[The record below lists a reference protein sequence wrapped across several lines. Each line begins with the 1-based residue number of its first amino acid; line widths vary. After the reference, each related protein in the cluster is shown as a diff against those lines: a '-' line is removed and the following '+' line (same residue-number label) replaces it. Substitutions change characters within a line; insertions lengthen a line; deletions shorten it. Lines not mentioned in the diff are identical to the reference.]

1 MSILDHSTVSL
12 NNVAIGKATLQNSQL
27 FTQEGNQ
34 FSDRVAALFPTLNY
48 KPSNHAQSAHGFF
61 SSTWDMAESMATGI
75 STQPVSATVT
85 DSGYAGTGAWAIQ
98 LGEADMP
105 NEPTRLFLNIVDPMG
120 AIVLQV
126 QGVATD
132 RNFGDM
138 VIHGGDWDHQLRVYA
153 FAGDFFGDVPR
164 YLHRPYKV
172 GDVIDMQ
179 VLLGSLAEAADAI
192 AAKNIDFM
200 PTTLESAC
208 EKVADAQN
216 ENSVIRSL
224 LSVVS
229 AQYPD
234 FPINE
239 TVGWCKPAG
248 FERDLGTAVAQPFG
262 SADEQPSLPSA
273 PKGRV
278 PSFSAKG
285 LDIWFHGIRKQEYRT
300 VIEPAVSPVTGG

>member
-1 MSILDHSTVSL
+1 MSILDHGTVSL
-12 NNVAIGKATLQNSQL
+12 NDIAIGKATLRNSQL
-27 FTQEGNQ
+27 FTQQENQ
-34 FSDRVAALFPTLNY
+34 SADRVAALFPKLLY
-48 KPSNHAQSAHGFF
+48 KKTATHSATNGFF
-61 SSTWDMAESMATGI
+61 SPSWDMAESLATG
-75 STQPVSATVT
+75 VSVAPAVSSAT
-85 DSGYAGTGAWAIQ
+85 DSGYPATGAWAVQ
-98 LGEADMP
+98 LGEADIP
-105 NEPTRLFLNIVDPMG
+105 NEPTRLFLNMVDPMG
-120 AIVLQV
+120 AIVLQL
-126 QGVATD
+126 QGIATD

-164 YLHRPYKV
+164 FLHRPFV
-172 GDVIDMQ
+172 IGDVIDMQ
-179 VLLGSLAEAADAI
+179 VLLGALAEAADVI
-192 AAKNIDFM
+192 TRKNIDFM

-208 EKVADAQN
+208 ETVADAQN

-224 LSVVS
+224 LSVVI

-278 PSFSAKG
+278 PCFSAQN
-285 LDIWFHGIRKQEYRT
+285 LDLWFYGVRKQDYRT
-300 VIEPAVSPVTGG
+300 VLEPAVQRF